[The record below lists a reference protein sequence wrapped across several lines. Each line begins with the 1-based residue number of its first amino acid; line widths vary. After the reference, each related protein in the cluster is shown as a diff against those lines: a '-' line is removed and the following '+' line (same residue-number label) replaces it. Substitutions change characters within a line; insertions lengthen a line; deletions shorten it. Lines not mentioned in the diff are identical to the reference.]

1 MRGGK
6 FSAFYFCRR
15 LSKQLRNFYNTLQ
28 WFIDIAYN
36 HDSDSNSC
44 GKYPVMRQLSNNIT
58 QILQKW
64 SEGDESSLDTLV
76 TLVYQEL
83 HRLAHRALAR
93 SSGHNTIQTT
103 ALVHEAYLRLANV
116 KEIDWQDRIHFFA
129 VSANLMRNI
138 LVDFARNRTSQKRGG
153 GLARVDFDEALNF
166 SPDES
171 ENLIVLDEALTEL
184 AKLNERQSRIVELKF
199 FGGLTEEEIAEVL
212 KISPATVSRDWKFAR
227 VWLYRQV
234 VK

>member
-1 MRGGK
+1 
-6 FSAFYFCRR
+6 
-15 LSKQLRNFYNTLQ
+15 
-28 WFIDIAYN
+28 
-36 HDSDSNSC
+36 
-44 GKYPVMRQLSNNIT
+44 MRQVPNNIT

-64 SEGDESSLDTLV
+64 SEGDESSFDTLV

-116 KEIDWQDRIHFFA
+116 KEIDWQDRVHFFA

-138 LVDFARNRTSQKRGG
+138 LVDFARNRASLKRGG
-153 GLARVDFDEALNF
+153 ALTKVDFEEALNF
-166 SPDES
+166 SPEKS
-171 ENLIVLDEALTEL
+171 EDLIVLDEALTEL
-184 AKLNERQSRIVELKF
+184 AKLSERQSRIVELKF

-234 VK
+234 V